1 MTEVTLKQ
9 GHFRNGSYLKKQ
21 VTSTTEVTLYYV

>member
-9 GHFRNGSYLKKQ
+9 GHFRKNFHDGSYLK
-21 VTSTTEVTLYYV
+21 TRSLP